1 MNKRLIAAALF
12 CLLFIGCGAATDD
25 DDGSEDSQ
33 VENES
38 IQDSESTNTDV
49 TVEVN
54 IENGAKSEDADPL
67 LEE

>member
-25 DDGSEDSQ
+25 DDGSKDSQ

-38 IQDSESTNTDV
+38 IEDSESTNTDV